1 MASDYGD
8 DSGEKMLDGF
18 TRFGERMGMR
28 VVYRRSDRLQ
38 DACDNVRSQTSAHEA
53 VETDGET
60 RVEWAR
66 LDMQEFR
73 AVEGYDE
80 LKQDIEERLDARD
93 IETAWFEDAESGR
106 EYLLFRVSDAQ
117 GVWDCFGEIS
127 REAGHEAGGPDGRR
141 RDGRT
146 LEERAEQAREAAAAL
161 EAERAGDAALSRG
174 PRFQETRAR

>member
-28 VVYRRSDRLQ
+28 AMYRRSDRFQ
-38 DACDNVRSQTSAHEA
+38 DACDNVRSQTSAHET

-93 IETAWFEDAESGR
+93 IETAWFEDAENGR

-117 GVWDCFGEIS
+117 GVWDCFGELS
-127 REAGHEAGGPDGRR
+127 REAEHEAGRPDGRR

-161 EAERAGDAALSRG
+161 EAERAGDAALSHG